1 VRAVVY
7 TPLPRQRG
15 ISGGDAGLYSDL
27 TFPWEIAMK
36 AMHPVRA
43 SLAAALAVV
52 LASAAVGAL
61 AQSGLK
67 KADGVLVD
75 AAGMTVYTFDKD
87 TVGSGK
93 SACNE
98 GCAKMWPP
106 VPADSGEVAAPYSL
120 VARHDG
126 TKQLAYKGKPL
137 YLFAKDT
144 KPGERKGDKMKD
156 VWHVVTD

>member
-1 VRAVVY
+1 
-7 TPLPRQRG
+7 
-15 ISGGDAGLYSDL
+15 
-27 TFPWEIAMK
+27 MK

-43 SLAAALAVV
+43 ALAAV
-52 LASAAVGAL
+52 LVFAAAGAL

-87 TVGSGK
+87 SAGSGK
-93 SACNE
+93 SACS
-98 GCAKMWPP
+98 GPCAKMWPP
-106 VPADSGEVAAPYSL
+106 VPVVDERVASPYSA
-120 VARHDG
+120 VTREDG
-126 TKQLAYKGKPL
+126 AKQLAYKGKPL
-137 YLFAKDT
+137 YLFAKDS

>member
-1 VRAVVY
+1 
-7 TPLPRQRG
+7 
-15 ISGGDAGLYSDL
+15 
-27 TFPWEIAMK
+27 MK

-43 SLAAALAVV
+43 ALAAVIMF
-52 LASAAVGAL
+52 AAAGAL
-61 AQSGLK
+61 AQSGFK
-67 KADGVLVD
+67 KVDGVLVD

-106 VPADSGEVAAPYSL
+106 VPVVDERVASPYS
-120 VARHDG
+120 VVTRHDG
-126 TKQLAYKGKPL
+126 TKQVAYKGKPL
-137 YLFAKDT
+137 YLFAKDS
-144 KPGERKGDKMKD
+144 KPGERKGDKVKD

>member
-1 VRAVVY
+1 
-7 TPLPRQRG
+7 
-15 ISGGDAGLYSDL
+15 
-27 TFPWEIAMK
+27 MK

-43 SLAAALAVV
+43 SLAAALTVV
-52 LASAAVGAL
+52 LTSVAAGAL

-67 KADGVLVD
+67 KADGVLAD

-87 TVGSGK
+87 TAGSGK
-93 SACNE
+93 SACN
-98 GCAKMWPP
+98 GPCATMWPP
-106 VPADSGEVAAPYSL
+106 VPVTEERVASPYS
-120 VARHDG
+120 VVTREDG
-126 TKQLAYKGKPL
+126 AKQLAYKGKPL

>member
-1 VRAVVY
+1 
-7 TPLPRQRG
+7 
-15 ISGGDAGLYSDL
+15 
-27 TFPWEIAMK
+27 MK

-43 SLAAALAVV
+43 TLAAALAVV
-52 LASAAVGAL
+52 LASAAPGAL

-75 AAGMTVYTFDKD
+75 AAGMTLYTFDKD

-106 VPADSGEVAAPYSL
+106 VPVTDERVAAPYS
-120 VARHDG
+120 VVNRHDG
-126 TKQLAYKGKPL
+126 TKQLAYTGKPL
-137 YLFAKDT
+137 YLFANDK
-144 KPGERKGDKMKD
+144 KPGERKGDKVKD
-156 VWHVVTD
+156 VWHVVSD